1 MKAKVKMK
9 MKKLGLIINPIAG
22 MGGRVGLK
30 GTDGSDILEKAIN
43 LGAQPWAQN
52 RTKEALKGIL
62 SLKDRIEVVTYPQ
75 QMGEDA
81 AIECGFSP
89 RVTGSISNPTT
100 ASDTK
105 KAAKDMLDL
114 GVDLL
119 LFAGGDGTARDI
131 LTAVKDLIVVLGIP
145 AGVKI
150 HSAVY
155 ACNPVRAGELAG
167 LYLEGKVKEVAEAE
181 VMDIDEDNFRKG
193 VLSARLYG
201 YLKIPLEKRYIQ
213 NVKAASSVTERY
225 NQEAIAA
232 EVTGN
237 MSDHYLYIVGPGS
250 TTGVVMEKLNVGY
263 SLLGVDLVYGKKLI
277 GRDLSE
283 SELLRM
289 TKGKKTK
296 VIVTPIGGQGYIF
309 GRGNQQIS
317 PDVINQVGKDN
328 IIIIATRKKINS
340 LYGRPLL
347 VDTGDRN
354 LDQYLC
360 GYYRVITGYRESIV
374 YRVG

>member
-1 MKAKVKMK
+1 MK

-43 LGAQPWAQN
+43 LGAKPWAQN
-52 RTKEALKGIL
+52 RAKEALRGIL
-62 SLKDRIEVVTYPQ
+62 SLKDRIEVITYPQ

-81 AIECGFSP
+81 LIECGFSP
-89 RVTGSISNPTT
+89 RVTGSISSPTT

-105 KAAKDMLDL
+105 RAAKDMLDL

-131 LTAVKDLIVVLGIP
+131 LSAVKDLIVVLGIP

-155 ACNPVRAGELAG
+155 ACNPMRAGELAC

-201 YLKIPLEKRYIQ
+201 YLKIPLEKRYTQ
-213 NVKAASSVTERY
+213 KLKAASSVTERY

-232 EVTGN
+232 EVIEN
-237 MSDHYLYIVGPGS
+237 MSDNYLHIVGPGS

-263 SLLGVDLVYGKKLI
+263 SLLGVDLIHGKRLI
-277 GRDLSE
+277 GRDLGE
-283 SELLRM
+283 SELLKLTR
-289 TKGKKTK
+289 GKKTK

-317 PDVINQVGKDN
+317 PDVINQVGKVN
-328 IIIIATRKKINS
+328 IIIIATKQKINS

-374 YRVG
+374 YKVG